1 MFAARNVR
9 LLARLPNVENVI
21 SGTSRRDMATY
32 TGTVKFYRRQQAFG
46 FIQVDGGND
55 EDDGAVQSEVF
66 VHRNSISARD
76 DAEGNIYYP
85 FLRTD
90 ERVAFEIEAG
100 SGGDGR
106 PVAKDV
112 TFEDGSIVP
121 TVRQGYA
128 LGYRKGVT
136 KRFGEKLFDIMD
148 SGEKTDEELL
158 QLIHS
163 YHKEASV
170 EIVKAEELERNNNP
184 NYGKEQSKSDAT
196 SESETQNQ

>member
-9 LLARLPNVENVI
+9 LLARLPNAGVVI

-121 TVRQGYA
+121 TVRQGVSFS
-128 LGYRKGVT
+128 LVSFQGT
-136 KRFGEKLFDIMD
+136 W
-148 SGEKTDEELL
+148 
-158 QLIHS
+158 
-163 YHKEASV
+163 
-170 EIVKAEELERNNNP
+170 
-184 NYGKEQSKSDAT
+184 
-196 SESETQNQ
+196 

>member
-1 MFAARNVR
+1 MPESSS
-9 LLARLPNVENVI
+9 LARQEE
-21 SGTSRRDMATY
+21 TWQTY

-90 ERVAFEIEAG
+90 ERVTFEIEAG

-121 TVRQGYA
+121 TVRQGVSFS
-128 LGYRKGVT
+128 LVS
-136 KRFGEKLFDIMD
+136 L
-148 SGEKTDEELL
+148 
-158 QLIHS
+158 
-163 YHKEASV
+163 
-170 EIVKAEELERNNNP
+170 
-184 NYGKEQSKSDAT
+184 
-196 SESETQNQ
+196 

>member
-1 MFAARNVR
+1 MHGEKHLSYIFFNVSDK
-9 LLARLPNVENVI
+9 LP
-21 SGTSRRDMATY
+21 T
-32 TGTVKFYRRQQAFG
+32 
-46 FIQVDGGND
+46 
-55 EDDGAVQSEVF
+55 
-66 VHRNSISARD
+66 SISSY
-76 DAEGNIYYP
+76 IHLTL
-85 FLRTD
+85 F
-90 ERVAFEIEAG
+90 
-100 SGGDGR
+100 
-106 PVAKDV
+106 
-112 TFEDGSIVP
+112 SI
-121 TVRQGYA
+121 QYA

-184 NYGKEQSKSDAT
+184 NYGKEQSISDAT